1 MTSPYLGEIRC
12 FAFNFAPTGW
22 ALCNGQ
28 TLPINQN
35 AALFSLL
42 GTFYGGNGTNT
53 FQLPNLQGNVPGHT
67 GDGFVIGQLTGE
79 ANHTLIVTEMPAHN
93 HAIQS
98 VIVEPGG
105 EPERIATATTTAF
118 IGPSNPDGLYA
129 TSTTN
134 PVALAPQTIGSNGGS
149 QPHNNMQPYLVVN
162 FCIALQGIFPSRN

>member
-1 MTSPYLGEIRC
+1 MSTPYLGEIRC

-22 ALCNGQ
+22 AQCNGQ

-35 AALFSLL
+35 QALFSLL
-42 GTFYGGNGTNT
+42 GTTYGGNGTTT
-53 FQLPNLQGNVPGHT
+53 FQLPNLQGRVPGH
-67 GDGFVIGQLTGE
+67 IGNGYDLGELTGE

-93 HAIQS
+93 HLIQS

-105 EPERIATATTTAF
+105 EPERIATATTAAF

-134 PVALAPQTIGSNGGS
+134 PVALAPQTIGASGGS

-162 FCIALQGIFPSRN
+162 FCIALTGIFPSRN